1 MNVDS
6 VIKTL
11 TELYPDKKIIQN
23 KDREGNVIEILCLD
37 HVTKGLSEIICV
49 VDKTLPHYHRQATEI
64 YEVLRGKLV
73 LNIDKEKILLQV
85 GDNIEIEPKQ
95 VHSAEAEE
103 AWIKI
108 TSRPGWNIL
117 DHAIVR

>member
-23 KDREGNVIEILCLD
+23 KDREGNIIEILCLD